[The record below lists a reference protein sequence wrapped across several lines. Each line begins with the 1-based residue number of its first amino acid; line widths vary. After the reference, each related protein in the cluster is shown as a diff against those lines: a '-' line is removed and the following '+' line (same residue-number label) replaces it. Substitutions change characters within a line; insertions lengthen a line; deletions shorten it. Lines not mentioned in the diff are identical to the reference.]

1 VEFVR
6 GQKRGH
12 CTRWRVKLKK
22 ALTVKEIAAHAGVS
36 VGTVSHVLNNPGK
49 VRELRRQRVEKVIQ
63 KLGYQPSR
71 LARGLRR
78 KTADLLGV
86 IIPDITNPFFPSIV
100 RGAEDVAFR
109 EGFRLVLCNAD
120 NDPAKERIYFKD
132 LRTFQP
138 AGIIIIP
145 SLESMLQQEIHES
158 NLPVV
163 IVDRR
168 PKWWTGDA
176 VVANNEKGGHDVGE
190 HLVGMGHRV
199 LAAIGGPSK
208 ISSAHER
215 MQGFRR
221 ALGAAGIRLPREYI
235 RQVPFTSEAG
245 FGAAMDLLRLDPR
258 PTAIFASSDVLASGV
273 LAAARKCRLRCPED
287 VSIVGFDD
295 LDFASLSEPSLTTVY
310 QPGYQMGATACTL
323 LLERVRG
330 SLAPP
335 ERRVLDTELRERKS
349 VRALDTAAPRATSR
363 GRKRSHHSASE

>member
-1 VEFVR
+1 
-6 GQKRGH
+6 
-12 CTRWRVKLKK
+12 
-22 ALTVKEIAAHAGVS
+22 VS
-36 VGTVSHVLNNPGK
+36 PS
-49 VRELRRQRVEKVIQ
+49 EQRVEKVIQ

-71 LARGLRR
+71 LARGLRL
-78 KTADLLGV
+78 KTTDLLGV

-100 RGAEDVAFR
+100 RGAEDVAFS

-120 NDPAKERIYFKD
+120 NDPVKERIYFKD

-138 AGIIIIP
+138 AGLIIIP
-145 SLESMLQQEIHES
+145 SLESMLQKEIQES
-158 NLPVV
+158 NLPIV

-168 PKWWTGDA
+168 PRWWTGDT
-176 VVANNEKGGHDVGE
+176 VVANNEKGGHGVGE

-199 LAAIGGPSK
+199 LAAIAGPSK

-221 ALGAAGIRLPREYI
+221 ALGAAGIRLEREYI

-258 PTAIFASSDVLASGV
+258 PTAIFASSDLLALGV
-273 LAAARKCRLRCPED
+273 LAAAHKCRLRCPED

-295 LDFASLSEPSLTTVY
+295 LDFASLSEPSVTTVY

-323 LLERVRG
+323 LLQRVRG

-335 ERRVLDTELRERKS
+335 LQFVLDTELRERKS
-349 VRALDTAAPRATSR
+349 VRALDAAALRAPSR
-363 GRKRSHHSASE
+363 GRKRSHLSVSE